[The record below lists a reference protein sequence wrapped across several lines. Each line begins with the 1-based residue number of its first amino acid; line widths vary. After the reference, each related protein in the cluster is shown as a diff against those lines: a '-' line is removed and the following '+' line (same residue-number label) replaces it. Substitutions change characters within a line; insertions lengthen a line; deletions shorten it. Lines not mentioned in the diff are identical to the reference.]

1 MSKPRPQP
9 DSRDNLPGEPAP
21 TRPLGVPE
29 AGSLQAPSP
38 VFGRP
43 TIYHCGESVDQAL
56 ALSDFPRL
64 TSLIANLDPDPGTA
78 REFGGGL
85 LWQHDSRFSAL
96 SLTIAPEGARTLIR
110 ADLNLGGRLFA
121 YYGAAVASAG
131 LTALVA
137 TNYVPGAQAAV
148 IGAAALLPL
157 GLAARMLWNASARRS
172 AVALR
177 RLVDQLAAALRGDL
191 P

>member
-1 MSKPRPQP
+1 MSKSRPEP
-9 DSRDNLPGEPAP
+9 GSRGNLPGEPAP
-21 TRPLGVPE
+21 TNRVAVPE
-29 AGSLQAPSP
+29 AGSLQVPSP

-43 TIYHCGESVDQAL
+43 TTYHCGESVEQAL
-56 ALSDFPRL
+56 AVSDFPRL
-64 TSLIANLDPDPGTA
+64 TSLLANLDPDPGTA

-85 LWQHDSRFSAL
+85 LWEHDSRFSAL
-96 SLTIAPEGARTLIR
+96 SLTIAPEGARTMIR

-121 YYGAAVASAG
+121 YYGAAVAAAG
-131 LTALVA
+131 FTALVA
-137 TNYVPGAQAAV
+137 TNYAPGVQAAA

-191 P
+191 S